1 MKDVLSGSYR
11 CSLEGPAL
19 VNVSIND
26 LHNRI
31 KSVLIKSA
39 DDIKL
44 GGTEYA
50 GGQK

>member
-1 MKDVLSGSYR
+1 MKDVLGGSYR

-19 VNVSIND
+19 VNVSINY
-26 LHNRI
+26 LGNGIKRI
-31 KSVLIKSA
+31 LIKSA
-39 DDIKL
+39 DNIKL